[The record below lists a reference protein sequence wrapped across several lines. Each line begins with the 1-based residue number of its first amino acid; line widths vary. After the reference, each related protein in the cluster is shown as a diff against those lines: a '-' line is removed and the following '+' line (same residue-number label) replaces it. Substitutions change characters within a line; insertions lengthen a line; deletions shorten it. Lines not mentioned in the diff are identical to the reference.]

1 MFEFDWKKLIVTMF
15 YPVPVKEVFRAFATC
30 SGMEAFFISEMS
42 VFGPDGP
49 RDPESLFESGDRY
62 RWRWLVGKELEGE
75 IIEVGAPRSLTFT
88 FGDAMVRIDLES
100 YNKGTLLKLTQFDM
114 PDSEKDRV
122 LLHMNCRGG
131 WIYHLTV
138 LRGYLVHGIDIRDH
152 NPATARS
159 AAVDWQMGEHE
170 KYRTAAAG

>member
-15 YPVPVKEVFRAFATC
+15 YPVPAKEVFRAFATC
-30 SGMEAFFISEMS
+30 SGMEAFFISKMS

-75 IIEVGAPRSLTFT
+75 ILEVGAPRSLTFT

-152 NPATARS
+152 DPATARS